1 MDDHSVAGG
10 RAASVEFR
18 RERGSPVREGVE
30 TVHLATY
37 LRWLAIVV
45 RYADRDSVTNLLSA
59 HGRLL
64 TRIWRQHPLPGESAG
79 VLSAPSPGAHSEPMG
94 VSVRPPVRSAHHWI

>member
-1 MDDHSVAGG
+1 MAT
-10 RAASVEFR
+10 R
-18 RERGSPVREGVE
+18 RKRSYTIQKRMEE
-30 TVHLATY
+30 VHLAYY